1 MSNINLTTGT
11 DNLTGTSSD
20 DTFLATYNDGPTGYT
35 FGVSDVLNGGAGTD
49 TLDIDTNHV
58 GAITPLDAYWSD
70 ISNIEKVVIHGGV
83 GAQAITTGTAFEA
96 SFAGNGINL
105 ATTSNAGAITLV
117 MGSFTGGAA
126 IEMTSTDGVQT
137 FTSGSGHTTVTA
149 ISTAGAQTITGPG
162 LTEVTAT
169 STHGVQTITG
179 ANLSKVTATSM
190 DGAQTITGSHLF
202 EVNAHTTGAQ
212 TITMGSGPN
221 VVTATSPAAN
231 NVIATKG
238 GNDIISTDTA
248 TGNYMIDAGP
258 GNDKINGGSG
268 NDQLMGSGGND
279 KINGG
284 AGDDIITGGAGSDK
298 INGGSGLD
306 TIVLNSMK
314 GIDKIF
320 GFSVADD
327 TIAIDHSVF
336 TSLTTITADNF
347 VNGTAAAD
355 ANDFLIYNSSNGH
368 LQYDVDGNGAGA
380 AVDIAIIGGH
390 LALTSLDFAAV

>member
-1 MSNINLTTGT
+1 MNKILTTDT
-11 DNLTGTSSD
+11 DNLTGTSGD
-20 DTFLATYNDGPTGYT
+20 DIFTATYNDAPTGYT
-35 FGVSDVLNGGAGTD
+35 FGISDTLNGSGGTD

-58 GAITPLDAYWSD
+58 DAITPIDDYWTGV
-70 ISNIEKVVIHGGV
+70 SNIEKVVIHGGA
-83 GAQAITTGTAFEA
+83 GAQTLTTGTAFEA
-96 SFAGNGINL
+96 AFAGNGVNL
-105 ATTSNAGAITLV
+105 ATTSDAGAITLT
-117 MGSFTGGAA
+117 MSSFTGGAT

-137 FTSGSGHTTVTA
+137 FTSGTGQTTVTA
-149 ISTAGAQTITGPG
+149 TSTAGAQTITGPG

-179 ANLSKVTATSM
+179 ANLTKVTAMSD
-190 DGAQTITGSHLF
+190 DGAQTITGSHIF
-202 EVNAHTTGAQ
+202 EVNAHTAGAQ
-212 TITMGSGPN
+212 TITMGAGEN
-221 VVTATSPAAN
+221 IVTAVSPAAN

-238 GNDIISTDTA
+238 GNDTISTETA

-258 GNDKINGGSG
+258 GNDKVNGGSG
-268 NDQLMGSGGND
+268 NDQLIGGSGND

-336 TSLTTITADNF
+336 TSLTTIAANNF
-347 VNGTAAAD
+347 VTGTAAAD

-368 LQYDVDGNGAGA
+368 LQYDADGNGAGA
-380 AVDIAIIGGH
+380 AVQIAVIGAH
-390 LALTSLDFAAV
+390 LDLTSADFAAV